1 LIRNKFLNFGDK
13 MKKIINL
20 FVFGLTLSVSLLTIS
35 CGDSEGSEQVN
46 NNTEPTVYVKTMKL
60 KSESFVDYISLL
72 GVAKAFYHSNLSSE
86 EGGKIKEFVKNK
98 GSFVRKGEVI
108 LELENEV
115 LKSNMDA
122 NKAQYD
128 MAENNYSRQEQ
139 IYKEKVISELQF
151 LNSKYER
158 DAAKANYE
166 LIKARYERT
175 FIKAPFTGIVDARF
189 AEIGEMVLPGSPVVS
204 VVSMYKIKLK
214 AGVPENYVNMVKKG
228 DSVKVVFKDL
238 DNSIYNEKVSY
249 VGNTISTDNRTFP
262 IEINIDN
269 RDGKIKPE
277 LSAQVFIHKEKFS
290 EAIVIP
296 EETVIK
302 TDLGYVVF
310 VEEDGVARMRVV
322 EIISRSNNRVALRS
336 GVKEGEN
343 LITVGFQSLVDK
355 TKIKVVN
362 D

>member
-1 LIRNKFLNFGDK
+1 
-13 MKKIINL
+13 MKKIMTL
-20 FVFGLTLSVSLLTIS
+20 LTFGLTLSVLFLTVS
-35 CGDSEGSEQVN
+35 CGDSEGSKQTN
-46 NNTEPTVYVKTMKL
+46 NNSEPNVYVKTMKL
-60 KSESFVDYISLL
+60 KSESFIDFISLL

-86 EGGKIKEFVKNK
+86 EGGKIKEFLKNK
-98 GSFVRKGEVI
+98 GSFVRNGDVI
-108 LELENEV
+108 LVLENDV

-122 NKAQYD
+122 AKAQYD
-128 MAENNYSRQEQ
+128 MAENNFLKQEQ
-139 IYKEKVISELQF
+139 IYQEKVISELQF

-166 LIKARYERT
+166 LIKSRYERT

-189 AEIGEMVLPGSPVVS
+189 AEIGEMVLPGTPVVS
-204 VVSMYKIKLK
+204 VVSMYKIKIE

-228 DSVKVVFKDL
+228 DSAKVVFKDL
-238 DNSIYNEKVSY
+238 HNAVYNEKVSY
-249 VGNTISTDNRTFP
+249 VGNTISTDNRTFA

-277 LSAQVFIHKEKFS
+277 LSAQVFIHKEKFN

-296 EETVIK
+296 EETVTK

-322 EIISRSNNRVALRS
+322 EIISRSNNRIALRS
-336 GVKEGEN
+336 GLKEGEN
-343 LITVGFQSLVDK
+343 LITVGFQSLIDG
-355 TKIKVVN
+355 TKIKVVSK
-362 D
+362 

>member
-1 LIRNKFLNFGDK
+1 MIWL
-13 MKKIINL
+13 KII
-20 FVFGLTLSVSLLTIS
+20 TI
-35 CGDSEGSEQVN
+35 
-46 NNTEPTVYVKTMKL
+46 K
-60 KSESFVDYISLL
+60 
-72 GVAKAFYHSNLSSE
+72 
-86 EGGKIKEFVKNK
+86 
-98 GSFVRKGEVI
+98 
-108 LELENEV
+108 
-115 LKSNMDA
+115 
-122 NKAQYD
+122 
-128 MAENNYSRQEQ
+128 QEQ

-204 VVSMYKIKLK
+204 VVSMYKIKLE

-238 DNSIYNEKVSY
+238 NNSVYYEKVSY

-277 LSAQVFIHKEKFS
+277 LSAQIYIYK
-290 EAIVIP
+290 A
-296 EETVIK
+296 
-302 TDLGYVVF
+302 
-310 VEEDGVARMRVV
+310 
-322 EIISRSNNRVALRS
+322 
-336 GVKEGEN
+336 
-343 LITVGFQSLVDK
+343 
-355 TKIKVVN
+355 KI
-362 D
+362 

>member
-1 LIRNKFLNFGDK
+1 

-20 FVFGLTLSVSLLTIS
+20 LIIGLTFSALLLTVS
-35 CGDSEGSEQVN
+35 CGDSEGSEQTN
-46 NNTEPTVYVKTMKL
+46 TNTETNVYVKTVKL

-72 GVAKAFYHSNLSSE
+72 GVAKAYYHSNLSSE
-86 EGGKIKEFVKNK
+86 EGGKIKEFLKNK
-98 GSFVRKGEVI
+98 GRFVRKGEVI
-108 LELENEV
+108 LVLENDV

-122 NKAQYD
+122 AKAQYD
-128 MAENNYSRQEQ
+128 MAENNFSKQEQ

-166 LIKARYERT
+166 LFKTRYERT
-175 FIKAPFTGIVDARF
+175 FIKAPFTGIVDAKY

-204 VVSMYKIKLK
+204 VVSMYKIKIE
-214 AGVPENYVNMVKKG
+214 AGVPENYVNMIKKG
-228 DSVKVVFKDL
+228 DSVKIVFKDL
-238 DNSIYNEKVSY
+238 DGAVYMEKVSY

-262 IEINIDN
+262 IEININN
-269 RDGKIKPE
+269 RDGIIKPE
-277 LSAQVFIHKEKFS
+277 LSAQIFVHKEKFND
-290 EAIVIP
+290 AIVIP
-296 EETVIK
+296 EETLTK

-310 VEEDGVARMRVV
+310 VEEDGVSRMRVV
-322 EIISRSNNRVALRS
+322 EIISRSNNRIALKS

-343 LITVGFQSLVDK
+343 LITVGFQSLVDG

-362 D
+362 E